1 MKKLLLI
8 ALFMVSL
15 QLNAQVD
22 RLDSLLNDLIYN
34 DVDLFDKGKS
44 ERYDLI
50 YMGTVYSNR
59 TFYAG
64 REVGDA
70 MMNQSWYTYYYGSCG
85 VFAGAS
91 GAWYNGL
98 TPSYSS
104 TTLTAGYG
112 GTLGNSKRVAYRFA
126 YSRYLYHD
134 EVVADESLYQNNVNA
149 GISFRRKWFG
159 VRAGVNYLF
168 GDEQKMSFQGALFS
182 RFKVAGFGVRN
193 GLYIGPEV
201 SAFVGKEWVNVT
213 REGQLVFEEL
223 YGVMNTQVGLP
234 LELSLG
240 NFDVEVSGV
249 ANFPVTKDE
258 QVDYPASL
266 YVMMSVGYVIA
277 F

>member
-8 ALFMVSL
+8 ALFLVSL

-34 DVDLFDKGKS
+34 EVDLFEKGTV
-44 ERYDLI
+44 ERYSFVYL
-50 YMGTVYSNR
+50 GTAYSNR

-64 REVGDA
+64 REVGDG
-70 MMNQSWYTYYYGSCG
+70 MMNQSWYAYYYGTCG

-91 GAWYNGL
+91 GVWYNDL

-104 TTLTAGYG
+104 TTLSAGYS
-112 GTLGNSKRVAYRFA
+112 GTIGNSKRVTYRLG
-126 YSRYLYHD
+126 YSRYLFHD

-168 GDEQKMSFQGALFS
+168 GDEQKMSFHGVLFS

-193 GLYIGPEV
+193 GLFLSPEV

-223 YGVMNTQVGLP
+223 YGVMNTQMILP

-249 ANFPVTKDE
+249 ANFPVTMDE
-258 QVDYPASL
+258 LVDYPASL
-266 YVMMSVGYVIA
+266 YLMMSVGYVIA

>member
-8 ALFMVSL
+8 TLFMVSL

-44 ERYDLI
+44 ERYDFV
-50 YMGTVYSNR
+50 YMGTAYSNR

-70 MMNQSWYTYYYGSCG
+70 MMNQSWYAYYYGTCG

-91 GAWYNGL
+91 GAWYNDL

-112 GTLGNSKRVAYRFA
+112 GTIGNSKRVSYRLG
-126 YSRYLYHD
+126 YSRYLFHD
-134 EVVADESLYQNNVNA
+134 EVVADEALYQNNFNA

-193 GLYIGPEV
+193 GLYLGPEV

-223 YGVMNTQVGLP
+223 YGVMNTQVALP

-258 QVDYPASL
+258 LVNYPASL
-266 YVMMSVGYVIA
+266 YLMMSVGYVIA